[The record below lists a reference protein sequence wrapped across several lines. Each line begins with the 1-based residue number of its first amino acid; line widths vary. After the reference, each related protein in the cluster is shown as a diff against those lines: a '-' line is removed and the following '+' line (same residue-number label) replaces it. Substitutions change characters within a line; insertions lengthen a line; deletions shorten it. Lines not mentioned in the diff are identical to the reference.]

1 MKKAAN
7 TEQVIVIPALDI
19 RRAKITIVG
28 DTPLIIHAWDEKA
41 KQEMLDKQMKKATTK
56 GKQAKNPV
64 ALFINSLYWLSGKP
78 DQDEETE
85 EGFEKAISNG
95 ATFGFP
101 STGVKAAAV
110 AAGYRSGITK
120 NLVSANALFHIDGEF
135 VKIDGIP
142 TIREDMVK
150 IGMGV
155 ADIRYR
161 GEFKEWRSIFEV
173 KYNAG
178 AITLEQIVNLINLG
192 GFACG
197 IGEWRPEKGGQFG
210 MYHVE

>member
-1 MKKAAN
+1 MAKAA
-7 TEQVIVIPALDI
+7 EQVIIIPALDI
-19 RRAKITIVG
+19 RRAQVKIVG
-28 DTPLIIHAWDEKA
+28 DTPLIVHAWDEKA
-41 KQEMLDKQMKKATTK
+41 KKEILDKQMKKATTK
-56 GKQAKNPV
+56 GKEAKNPV
-64 ALFINSLYWLSGKP
+64 SLFINSLYWLSWKP
-78 DQDEETE
+78 SKDEETE

-120 NLVSANALFHIDGEF
+120 NLVSMYAMFHIDGEF
-135 VKIDGIP
+135 VKIDGVP
-142 TIREDMVK
+142 EMREDMVK

-161 GEFKEWRSIFEV
+161 GEFKEWSSTFEI